1 MPKAEQSLNDL
12 LHEIRRIEQSREV
25 LTEKKIRKIYKQL
38 LKELNHFLADEYL
51 KYSKDGIL
59 TVAMLQEK
67 SRYAKFLEEIESHVN
82 NLTPEIVALIKNT
95 VEDTYTACYKGMSE
109 SVLKAKDT
117 KSALNY
123 LKDLSIRP
131 EVMKRAIENPVSG
144 LTLPDILEK
153 NRKEVIYDIKQ
164 QVNIGLMN
172 GDRYETTAK
181 KVAERLDIS
190 YGKATNIV
198 RTETHRVT
206 ESGFMDCAKDI
217 SDSLD
222 GSGLVYT
229 AAWRTMKDERVRPQ
243 HRYRTKSGWKTSISR
258 NGANHQKMEGVIIQ
272 VGDKFQLEPNVYA
285 ECPST
290 SGTARNDCRCRCFL
304 EYTLMSVEKFE
315 ELTAKSVDKSGGS
328 GIIKLKDCNNF
339 SHIENYLSKTY
350 NIELDNS
357 VKKLNFETCKSVL
370 QGAVTLI
377 SEYPELGRNLQKVT
391 TSKYGVMCCT
401 GKEICFNSKYFKSS
415 DNLSEMCK
423 SQSTAGFW
431 AKNSSPASIGV
442 HETAHAIEQ
451 LLIDLNSSYDYDW
464 QKTLAWND
472 CTEAKIIVS
481 QAIKDVKKT
490 AYGKGKTKEELV
502 NAISRYACKT
512 SSETMAEAFA
522 DVYANGDNANPLSLI
537 IKKLTHSQYLKYK
550 KGGN

>member
-315 ELTAKSVDKSGGS
+315 ELTGKSVDKSGGS
-328 GIIKLKDCNNF
+328 GIIKTDEVIGRSVGAAGK
-339 SHIENYLSKTY
+339 NYPVKLPDGNHSKFAEGST
-350 NIELDNS
+350 
-357 VKKLNFETCKSVL
+357 
-370 QGAVTLI
+370 I
-377 SEYPELGRNLQKVT
+377 SKIKVFAGDGTDTPIRNAIYLECDYGIPAEKWQKVRGEGT
-391 TSKYGVMCCT
+391 VVFEGKKRIAEIHWYEADNEKYDM
-401 GKEICFNSKYFKSS
+401 K
-415 DNLSEMCK
+415 
-423 SQSTAGFW
+423 
-431 AKNSSPASIGV
+431 
-442 HETAHAIEQ
+442 
-451 LLIDLNSSYDYDW
+451 
-464 QKTLAWND
+464 
-472 CTEAKIIVS
+472 
-481 QAIKDVKKT
+481 VKRWLDE
-490 AYGKGKTKEELV
+490 G
-502 NAISRYACKT
+502 
-512 SSETMAEAFA
+512 
-522 DVYANGDNANPLSLI
+522 
-537 IKKLTHSQYLKYK
+537 
-550 KGGN
+550 

>member
-123 LKDLSIRP
+123 LKDLNIRP

-243 HRYRTKSGWKTSISR
+243 HRYRTKSGWKTSINR

-272 VGDKFQLEPNVYA
+272 VGDKFQIEPNVYA

-315 ELTAKSVDKSGGS
+315 ELTGKSVDKSGGS
-328 GIIKLKDCNNF
+328 GIIKENIVIGRSVGAAGKNYPVKLPDGNHAKFAEGSTITKIKVFAGEGTNVPIREAIFLESNYGIQADKWQKVRGEGII
-339 SHIENYLSKTY
+339 IENGIKRTVEIHWYEADGEKIKMKVKRYLDES
-350 NIELDNS
+350 
-357 VKKLNFETCKSVL
+357 
-370 QGAVTLI
+370 
-377 SEYPELGRNLQKVT
+377 
-391 TSKYGVMCCT
+391 
-401 GKEICFNSKYFKSS
+401 
-415 DNLSEMCK
+415 
-423 SQSTAGFW
+423 
-431 AKNSSPASIGV
+431 
-442 HETAHAIEQ
+442 
-451 LLIDLNSSYDYDW
+451 
-464 QKTLAWND
+464 
-472 CTEAKIIVS
+472 
-481 QAIKDVKKT
+481 
-490 AYGKGKTKEELV
+490 
-502 NAISRYACKT
+502 
-512 SSETMAEAFA
+512 
-522 DVYANGDNANPLSLI
+522 
-537 IKKLTHSQYLKYK
+537 
-550 KGGN
+550 

>member
-315 ELTAKSVDKSGGS
+315 ELTGKSVDKSGGS
-328 GIIKLKDCNNF
+328 GIMNTGAISGALNPYSKAAEKHATQYYESVRHMKTDTLHISRSTGISQNKIDKIKNHVF
-339 SHIENYLSKTY
+339 
-350 NIELDNS
+350 
-357 VKKLNFETCKSVL
+357 
-370 QGAVTLI
+370 I
-377 SEYPELGRNLQKVT
+377 SEH
-391 TSKYGVMCCT
+391 
-401 GKEICFNSKYFKSS
+401 
-415 DNLSEMCK
+415 D
-423 SQSTAGFW
+423 
-431 AKNSSPASIGV
+431 
-442 HETAHAIEQ
+442 
-451 LLIDLNSSYDYDW
+451 LIDGKRRFDPDYEMAQSW
-464 QKTLAWND
+464 QRLINGNFREQD
-472 CTEAKIIVS
+472 IVLLKHEY
-481 QAIKDVKKT
+481 AELR
-490 AYGKGKTKEELV
+490 YMEKG
-502 NAISRYACKT
+502 
-512 SSETMAEAFA
+512 F
-522 DVYANGDNANPLSLI
+522 
-537 IKKLTHSQYLKYK
+537 SQYEAHLKASK
-550 KGGN
+550 KYNFAKYCE

>member
-123 LKDLSIRP
+123 LKDLNIRP

-272 VGDKFQLEPNVYA
+272 VGDKFQIEPNVYA

-315 ELTAKSVDKSGGS
+315 ELTGKSVDKSGGS
-328 GIIKLKDCNNF
+328 GII
-339 SHIENYLSKTY
+339 
-350 NIELDNS
+350 
-357 VKKLNFETCKSVL
+357 
-370 QGAVTLI
+370 GVTK
-377 SEYPELGRNLQKVT
+377 NAN
-391 TSKYGVMCCT
+391 
-401 GKEICFNSKYFKSS
+401 GKEVMIVEHTDINGKPNSITQKESS
-415 DNLSEMCK
+415 KGDIERNYYDESGK
-423 SQSTAGFW
+423 QIKQIANNNHGKPKKHPYG
-431 AKNSSPASIGV
+431 KNGE
-442 HETAHAIEQ
+442 HAHDYIYDESGN
-451 LLIDLNSSYDYDW
+451 LIDRPMRELTDSER
-464 QKTLAWND
+464 
-472 CTEAKIIVS
+472 TE
-481 QAIKDVKKT
+481 
-490 AYGKGKTKEELV
+490 
-502 NAISRYACKT
+502 
-512 SSETMAEAFA
+512 
-522 DVYANGDNANPLSLI
+522 NGDIL
-537 IKKLTHSQYLKYK
+537 
-550 KGGN
+550 

>member
-272 VGDKFQLEPNVYA
+272 VGDKFQLEPKVYA

-315 ELTAKSVDKSGGS
+315 ELTGKSVDKSGGS
-328 GIIKLKDCNNF
+328 GIMNTGAISGALNPYSKAAEKHATQYYESVRHMKTDTLHISRSTGISQNKIDKIKNHVF
-339 SHIENYLSKTY
+339 
-350 NIELDNS
+350 
-357 VKKLNFETCKSVL
+357 
-370 QGAVTLI
+370 I
-377 SEYPELGRNLQKVT
+377 SEH
-391 TSKYGVMCCT
+391 
-401 GKEICFNSKYFKSS
+401 
-415 DNLSEMCK
+415 D
-423 SQSTAGFW
+423 
-431 AKNSSPASIGV
+431 
-442 HETAHAIEQ
+442 
-451 LLIDLNSSYDYDW
+451 LIDGKRRFDPDYEMAQSW
-464 QKTLAWND
+464 QRLINGNFREQD
-472 CTEAKIIVS
+472 IVLLKHEY
-481 QAIKDVKKT
+481 AELR
-490 AYGKGKTKEELV
+490 YMEKG
-502 NAISRYACKT
+502 
-512 SSETMAEAFA
+512 F
-522 DVYANGDNANPLSLI
+522 
-537 IKKLTHSQYLKYK
+537 SQYEAHLKASK
-550 KGGN
+550 KYNFAKYCE

>member
-67 SRYAKFLEEIESHVN
+67 SLYAKFLEEIESHVN

-315 ELTAKSVDKSGGS
+315 ELTGKSVDKSGGS
-328 GIIKLKDCNNF
+328 GIIKTDEVIGRSVGAAGK
-339 SHIENYLSKTY
+339 NYPVKLPDGNHSKFAEGST
-350 NIELDNS
+350 
-357 VKKLNFETCKSVL
+357 
-370 QGAVTLI
+370 I
-377 SEYPELGRNLQKVT
+377 SKIKV
-391 TSKYGVMCCT
+391 G
-401 GKEICFNSKYFKSS
+401 
-415 DNLSEMCK
+415 
-423 SQSTAGFW
+423 
-431 AKNSSPASIGV
+431 P
-442 HETAHAIEQ
+442 
-451 LLIDLNSSYDYDW
+451 
-464 QKTLAWND
+464 
-472 CTEAKIIVS
+472 
-481 QAIKDVKKT
+481 
-490 AYGKGKTKEELV
+490 
-502 NAISRYACKT
+502 
-512 SSETMAEAFA
+512 
-522 DVYANGDNANPLSLI
+522 
-537 IKKLTHSQYLKYK
+537 
-550 KGGN
+550 

>member
-272 VGDKFQLEPNVYA
+272 VGDKFQLEPKVYA

-315 ELTAKSVDKSGGS
+315 ELTGKSVDKSDGS
-328 GIIKLKDCNNF
+328 GIIKENIVIGRSVGAAGKNYPVKLPDGNHAKFAEGSTITKIKVFAGEGTNVPIREAIFLESNYGIQADKWQKVRGEGII
-339 SHIENYLSKTY
+339 IENGIKRTVEIHWYEADGEKIKMKVKRYLDES
-350 NIELDNS
+350 
-357 VKKLNFETCKSVL
+357 
-370 QGAVTLI
+370 
-377 SEYPELGRNLQKVT
+377 
-391 TSKYGVMCCT
+391 
-401 GKEICFNSKYFKSS
+401 
-415 DNLSEMCK
+415 
-423 SQSTAGFW
+423 
-431 AKNSSPASIGV
+431 
-442 HETAHAIEQ
+442 
-451 LLIDLNSSYDYDW
+451 
-464 QKTLAWND
+464 
-472 CTEAKIIVS
+472 
-481 QAIKDVKKT
+481 
-490 AYGKGKTKEELV
+490 
-502 NAISRYACKT
+502 
-512 SSETMAEAFA
+512 
-522 DVYANGDNANPLSLI
+522 
-537 IKKLTHSQYLKYK
+537 
-550 KGGN
+550 

>member
-1 MPKAEQSLNDL
+1 M
-12 LHEIRRIEQSREV
+12 

-123 LKDLSIRP
+123 LKDLNIRP

-315 ELTAKSVDKSGGS
+315 ELTGKSVDKSGGS
-328 GIIKLKDCNNF
+328 GIMNTGAISGALNPYSKAAEKHATQYYESVRHMKTDTLHISRSTGISQNKIDKIKNHVF
-339 SHIENYLSKTY
+339 
-350 NIELDNS
+350 
-357 VKKLNFETCKSVL
+357 
-370 QGAVTLI
+370 I
-377 SEYPELGRNLQKVT
+377 SEH
-391 TSKYGVMCCT
+391 
-401 GKEICFNSKYFKSS
+401 
-415 DNLSEMCK
+415 D
-423 SQSTAGFW
+423 
-431 AKNSSPASIGV
+431 
-442 HETAHAIEQ
+442 
-451 LLIDLNSSYDYDW
+451 LIDGKRRFDPDYEMAQSW
-464 QKTLAWND
+464 QRLINGNFREQD
-472 CTEAKIIVS
+472 IVLLKHEY
-481 QAIKDVKKT
+481 AELR
-490 AYGKGKTKEELV
+490 YMEKG
-502 NAISRYACKT
+502 
-512 SSETMAEAFA
+512 F
-522 DVYANGDNANPLSLI
+522 
-537 IKKLTHSQYLKYK
+537 SQYEAHLKASK
-550 KGGN
+550 KYNFAKYCE

>member
-123 LKDLSIRP
+123 LKDLNIRP

-304 EYTLMSVEKFE
+304 EYDLLTVEEFE
-315 ELTAKSVDKSGGS
+315 KLTGKYVDKSGGS
-328 GIIKLKDCNNF
+328 GIMNTGAISGALNPYSKAAEKHATQYYESVRHMKTDTLHISRSTGISQNKIDKIKNHVF
-339 SHIENYLSKTY
+339 
-350 NIELDNS
+350 
-357 VKKLNFETCKSVL
+357 
-370 QGAVTLI
+370 I
-377 SEYPELGRNLQKVT
+377 SEH
-391 TSKYGVMCCT
+391 
-401 GKEICFNSKYFKSS
+401 
-415 DNLSEMCK
+415 D
-423 SQSTAGFW
+423 
-431 AKNSSPASIGV
+431 
-442 HETAHAIEQ
+442 
-451 LLIDLNSSYDYDW
+451 LIDGKRRFDPDYEMAQSW
-464 QKTLAWND
+464 QRLINGNFREQD
-472 CTEAKIIVS
+472 IVLLKHEY
-481 QAIKDVKKT
+481 AELR
-490 AYGKGKTKEELV
+490 YMEKG
-502 NAISRYACKT
+502 
-512 SSETMAEAFA
+512 F
-522 DVYANGDNANPLSLI
+522 
-537 IKKLTHSQYLKYK
+537 SQYEAHLKASK
-550 KGGN
+550 KYNFAKYCE

>member
-123 LKDLSIRP
+123 LKDLNIRP

-315 ELTAKSVDKSGGS
+315 ELTGKSVDKSGGS
-328 GIIKLKDCNNF
+328 GIIKENIVIGRSVGAAGKNYPVKLPDGNHAKFAEGSTITKIKVFAGEGTNVPIREAIFLESNYGIQADKWQKVRGEGII
-339 SHIENYLSKTY
+339 IENGIKRTVEIHWYEADGEKIKMKVKRYLDES
-350 NIELDNS
+350 
-357 VKKLNFETCKSVL
+357 
-370 QGAVTLI
+370 
-377 SEYPELGRNLQKVT
+377 
-391 TSKYGVMCCT
+391 
-401 GKEICFNSKYFKSS
+401 
-415 DNLSEMCK
+415 
-423 SQSTAGFW
+423 
-431 AKNSSPASIGV
+431 
-442 HETAHAIEQ
+442 
-451 LLIDLNSSYDYDW
+451 
-464 QKTLAWND
+464 
-472 CTEAKIIVS
+472 
-481 QAIKDVKKT
+481 
-490 AYGKGKTKEELV
+490 
-502 NAISRYACKT
+502 
-512 SSETMAEAFA
+512 
-522 DVYANGDNANPLSLI
+522 
-537 IKKLTHSQYLKYK
+537 
-550 KGGN
+550 

>member
-1 MPKAEQSLNDL
+1 MPQAEQSLNDL

-51 KYSKDGIL
+51 KYSKDGVL

-82 NLTPEIVALIKNT
+82 NLTPEIAMIIRNT

-109 SVLKAKDT
+109 AVINSKDT
-117 KSALNY
+117 KSALKY
-123 LKDLSIRP
+123 LKDLNMRP

-164 QVNIGLMN
+164 QINIGLMN
-172 GDRYETTAK
+172 GDRYEKTAK
-181 KVAERLDIS
+181 KVAERLDVS

-206 ESGFMDCAKDI
+206 ESGLMDCAKDI

-229 AAWRTMKDERVRPQ
+229 AVWRTMKDERVRPQ

-304 EYTLMSVEKFE
+304 EYTLMSVEEFE
-315 ELTAKSVDKSGGS
+315 KLTGKSVDNSSES
-328 GIIKLKDCNNF
+328 GIIKTDEVIGRSVGASAKNYPVRLPNGNHAKFAEGSTISKIKVFAGNGTNVPIREAIF
-339 SHIENYLSKTY
+339 LESNYGIQTEKWQKVRGEGVIIENGVKRTVEIHWYEADGKKIKMKVKRYLDES
-350 NIELDNS
+350 
-357 VKKLNFETCKSVL
+357 
-370 QGAVTLI
+370 
-377 SEYPELGRNLQKVT
+377 
-391 TSKYGVMCCT
+391 
-401 GKEICFNSKYFKSS
+401 
-415 DNLSEMCK
+415 
-423 SQSTAGFW
+423 
-431 AKNSSPASIGV
+431 
-442 HETAHAIEQ
+442 
-451 LLIDLNSSYDYDW
+451 
-464 QKTLAWND
+464 
-472 CTEAKIIVS
+472 
-481 QAIKDVKKT
+481 
-490 AYGKGKTKEELV
+490 
-502 NAISRYACKT
+502 
-512 SSETMAEAFA
+512 
-522 DVYANGDNANPLSLI
+522 
-537 IKKLTHSQYLKYK
+537 
-550 KGGN
+550 

>member
-1 MPKAEQSLNDL
+1 M
-12 LHEIRRIEQSREV
+12 

-51 KYSKDGIL
+51 KYSKDSIL

-123 LKDLSIRP
+123 LKDLNIRP

-190 YGKATNIV
+190 YGKVTNIV

-315 ELTAKSVDKSGGS
+315 ELTGKSVDKSGGS
-328 GIIKLKDCNNF
+328 GIIKSNISYRTTESGKTIATRTITGEYGVKLPDGSLSPIKNPVFDKYEVF
-339 SHIENYLSKTY
+339 AGKGSDKELRVRDFLVENYGGKSEEWFHAKGYTDVTDESGTTRKA
-350 NIELDNS
+350 N
-357 VKKLNFETCKSVL
+357 VHWFEEETV
-370 QGAVTLI
+370 GI
-377 SEYPELGRNLQKVT
+377 
-391 TSKYGVMCCT
+391 
-401 GKEICFNSKYFKSS
+401 KEIYIKGWSKK
-415 DNLSEMCK
+415 
-423 SQSTAGFW
+423 
-431 AKNSSPASIGV
+431 
-442 HETAHAIEQ
+442 
-451 LLIDLNSSYDYDW
+451 
-464 QKTLAWND
+464 
-472 CTEAKIIVS
+472 
-481 QAIKDVKKT
+481 
-490 AYGKGKTKEELV
+490 
-502 NAISRYACKT
+502 
-512 SSETMAEAFA
+512 
-522 DVYANGDNANPLSLI
+522 
-537 IKKLTHSQYLKYK
+537 
-550 KGGN
+550 

>member
-222 GSGLVYT
+222 SSGLVYT

-258 NGANHQKMEGVIIQ
+258 NGANHQKMEGVIIR

-315 ELTAKSVDKSGGS
+315 ELTGKSVDKSGGS
-328 GIIKLKDCNNF
+328 GIIKTDEVIGRSVGAAGK
-339 SHIENYLSKTY
+339 NYPVKLPDGNHSKFAEGST
-350 NIELDNS
+350 
-357 VKKLNFETCKSVL
+357 
-370 QGAVTLI
+370 I
-377 SEYPELGRNLQKVT
+377 SKIKVFAGDGTDTPIRNAIYLECDYGIPAEKWQKVRGEGT
-391 TSKYGVMCCT
+391 VVFEGKKRIAEIHWYEADNEKYDM
-401 GKEICFNSKYFKSS
+401 K
-415 DNLSEMCK
+415 
-423 SQSTAGFW
+423 
-431 AKNSSPASIGV
+431 
-442 HETAHAIEQ
+442 
-451 LLIDLNSSYDYDW
+451 
-464 QKTLAWND
+464 
-472 CTEAKIIVS
+472 
-481 QAIKDVKKT
+481 VKRWLDE
-490 AYGKGKTKEELV
+490 G
-502 NAISRYACKT
+502 
-512 SSETMAEAFA
+512 
-522 DVYANGDNANPLSLI
+522 
-537 IKKLTHSQYLKYK
+537 
-550 KGGN
+550 

>member
-272 VGDKFQLEPNVYA
+272 VGDKFQIEPNVYA

-315 ELTAKSVDKSGGS
+315 ELTGKSVDKSGGS
-328 GIIKLKDCNNF
+328 GIIKTDEVIGRSVGAAGK
-339 SHIENYLSKTY
+339 NYPVKLPDGNHSKFAEGST
-350 NIELDNS
+350 
-357 VKKLNFETCKSVL
+357 
-370 QGAVTLI
+370 I
-377 SEYPELGRNLQKVT
+377 SKIKVFAGDGTDTPIRNAIYLECDYGIPAEKWQKVRGEGT
-391 TSKYGVMCCT
+391 VVFEGKKRIAEIHWYEADNEKYDM
-401 GKEICFNSKYFKSS
+401 K
-415 DNLSEMCK
+415 
-423 SQSTAGFW
+423 
-431 AKNSSPASIGV
+431 
-442 HETAHAIEQ
+442 
-451 LLIDLNSSYDYDW
+451 
-464 QKTLAWND
+464 
-472 CTEAKIIVS
+472 
-481 QAIKDVKKT
+481 VKRWLDE
-490 AYGKGKTKEELV
+490 G
-502 NAISRYACKT
+502 
-512 SSETMAEAFA
+512 
-522 DVYANGDNANPLSLI
+522 
-537 IKKLTHSQYLKYK
+537 
-550 KGGN
+550 

>member
-123 LKDLSIRP
+123 LKDLNIRP

-272 VGDKFQLEPNVYA
+272 VGDKFQIEPNVYA

-315 ELTAKSVDKSGGS
+315 ELTGKSVDKSGGS
-328 GIIKLKDCNNF
+328 GII
-339 SHIENYLSKTY
+339 
-350 NIELDNS
+350 
-357 VKKLNFETCKSVL
+357 
-370 QGAVTLI
+370 GVTK
-377 SEYPELGRNLQKVT
+377 NAN
-391 TSKYGVMCCT
+391 
-401 GKEICFNSKYFKSS
+401 GKEVMIVEHTDINGKPNSITQKESS
-415 DNLSEMCK
+415 KGGIERNYYDESGKQIKQIANNNHGK
-423 SQSTAGFW
+423 PKKHPYG
-431 AKNSSPASIGV
+431 KNGE
-442 HETAHAIEQ
+442 HAHDYIYDESGN
-451 LLIDLNSSYDYDW
+451 LIDRPMRELTNSER
-464 QKTLAWND
+464 
-472 CTEAKIIVS
+472 TE
-481 QAIKDVKKT
+481 
-490 AYGKGKTKEELV
+490 
-502 NAISRYACKT
+502 
-512 SSETMAEAFA
+512 
-522 DVYANGDNANPLSLI
+522 NGDIL
-537 IKKLTHSQYLKYK
+537 
-550 KGGN
+550 

>member
-1 MPKAEQSLNDL
+1 MTKAEQSLNDL

-315 ELTAKSVDKSGGS
+315 ELTGKSVDKSGGS
-328 GIIKLKDCNNF
+328 GIIKENIVIGRSVGAAGKNYPVKLPDGNHAKFAEGSTITKIKVFAGEGTNVPIREAIFLESNYGIQADKWQKVRGEGII
-339 SHIENYLSKTY
+339 IENGIKRTVEIHWYEADGEKIKMKVKRYLDES
-350 NIELDNS
+350 
-357 VKKLNFETCKSVL
+357 
-370 QGAVTLI
+370 
-377 SEYPELGRNLQKVT
+377 
-391 TSKYGVMCCT
+391 
-401 GKEICFNSKYFKSS
+401 
-415 DNLSEMCK
+415 
-423 SQSTAGFW
+423 
-431 AKNSSPASIGV
+431 
-442 HETAHAIEQ
+442 
-451 LLIDLNSSYDYDW
+451 
-464 QKTLAWND
+464 
-472 CTEAKIIVS
+472 
-481 QAIKDVKKT
+481 
-490 AYGKGKTKEELV
+490 
-502 NAISRYACKT
+502 
-512 SSETMAEAFA
+512 
-522 DVYANGDNANPLSLI
+522 
-537 IKKLTHSQYLKYK
+537 
-550 KGGN
+550 

>member
-328 GIIKLKDCNNF
+328 GIMNTGAISGALNPYSKAAEKHATQYYESVRHMKTDTLHISRSTGISQNKIDKIKNHVF
-339 SHIENYLSKTY
+339 
-350 NIELDNS
+350 
-357 VKKLNFETCKSVL
+357 
-370 QGAVTLI
+370 I
-377 SEYPELGRNLQKVT
+377 SEH
-391 TSKYGVMCCT
+391 
-401 GKEICFNSKYFKSS
+401 
-415 DNLSEMCK
+415 D
-423 SQSTAGFW
+423 
-431 AKNSSPASIGV
+431 
-442 HETAHAIEQ
+442 
-451 LLIDLNSSYDYDW
+451 LIDGKRRFDPDYEMAQSW
-464 QKTLAWND
+464 QRLINGNFREQD
-472 CTEAKIIVS
+472 IVLLKHEY
-481 QAIKDVKKT
+481 AELR
-490 AYGKGKTKEELV
+490 YMEKG
-502 NAISRYACKT
+502 
-512 SSETMAEAFA
+512 F
-522 DVYANGDNANPLSLI
+522 
-537 IKKLTHSQYLKYK
+537 SQYEAHLKASK
-550 KGGN
+550 KYNFTKYCE

>member
-1 MPKAEQSLNDL
+1 
-12 LHEIRRIEQSREV
+12 
-25 LTEKKIRKIYKQL
+25 
-38 LKELNHFLADEYL
+38 
-51 KYSKDGIL
+51 
-59 TVAMLQEK
+59 
-67 SRYAKFLEEIESHVN
+67 
-82 NLTPEIVALIKNT
+82 
-95 VEDTYTACYKGMSE
+95 MSE

-315 ELTAKSVDKSGGS
+315 ELTGKSVDKSGGS
-328 GIIKLKDCNNF
+328 GIIKTDEVIGRSVGAAGK
-339 SHIENYLSKTY
+339 NYPVKLPDGNHSKFAEGST
-350 NIELDNS
+350 
-357 VKKLNFETCKSVL
+357 
-370 QGAVTLI
+370 I
-377 SEYPELGRNLQKVT
+377 SKIKV
-391 TSKYGVMCCT
+391 G
-401 GKEICFNSKYFKSS
+401 
-415 DNLSEMCK
+415 
-423 SQSTAGFW
+423 
-431 AKNSSPASIGV
+431 P
-442 HETAHAIEQ
+442 
-451 LLIDLNSSYDYDW
+451 
-464 QKTLAWND
+464 
-472 CTEAKIIVS
+472 
-481 QAIKDVKKT
+481 
-490 AYGKGKTKEELV
+490 
-502 NAISRYACKT
+502 
-512 SSETMAEAFA
+512 
-522 DVYANGDNANPLSLI
+522 
-537 IKKLTHSQYLKYK
+537 
-550 KGGN
+550 

>member
-1 MPKAEQSLNDL
+1 MTKAEQSLNDL

-123 LKDLSIRP
+123 LKDLNIRP

-272 VGDKFQLEPNVYA
+272 VGDKFQIEPNVYA

-315 ELTAKSVDKSGGS
+315 ELTGKSVDKSGGS
-328 GIIKLKDCNNF
+328 GIIKTDEVIGRSVGASAKNYPVKLPDGNHAKFAEGSTITKIKVFAGEGTNVPIREAIFLESNYGIQADKWQKVRGEGII
-339 SHIENYLSKTY
+339 IENGIKRTVEIHWYEADGEKIKMKVKRYLDES
-350 NIELDNS
+350 
-357 VKKLNFETCKSVL
+357 
-370 QGAVTLI
+370 
-377 SEYPELGRNLQKVT
+377 
-391 TSKYGVMCCT
+391 
-401 GKEICFNSKYFKSS
+401 
-415 DNLSEMCK
+415 
-423 SQSTAGFW
+423 
-431 AKNSSPASIGV
+431 
-442 HETAHAIEQ
+442 
-451 LLIDLNSSYDYDW
+451 
-464 QKTLAWND
+464 
-472 CTEAKIIVS
+472 
-481 QAIKDVKKT
+481 
-490 AYGKGKTKEELV
+490 
-502 NAISRYACKT
+502 
-512 SSETMAEAFA
+512 
-522 DVYANGDNANPLSLI
+522 
-537 IKKLTHSQYLKYK
+537 
-550 KGGN
+550 

>member
-123 LKDLSIRP
+123 LKDLNIRP

-272 VGDKFQLEPNVYA
+272 VGDKFQIEPNVYA

-328 GIIKLKDCNNF
+328 GIMNTGAISGALNPYSKAAEKHATQYYESVRHMKTDTLHISRSTGISQNKIDKIKNHVF
-339 SHIENYLSKTY
+339 
-350 NIELDNS
+350 
-357 VKKLNFETCKSVL
+357 
-370 QGAVTLI
+370 I
-377 SEYPELGRNLQKVT
+377 SEH
-391 TSKYGVMCCT
+391 
-401 GKEICFNSKYFKSS
+401 
-415 DNLSEMCK
+415 D
-423 SQSTAGFW
+423 
-431 AKNSSPASIGV
+431 
-442 HETAHAIEQ
+442 
-451 LLIDLNSSYDYDW
+451 LIDGKRRFDPDYEMAQSW
-464 QKTLAWND
+464 QRLINGNFREQD
-472 CTEAKIIVS
+472 IVLLKHEY
-481 QAIKDVKKT
+481 AELR
-490 AYGKGKTKEELV
+490 YMEKG
-502 NAISRYACKT
+502 
-512 SSETMAEAFA
+512 F
-522 DVYANGDNANPLSLI
+522 
-537 IKKLTHSQYLKYK
+537 SQYEAHLKASK
-550 KGGN
+550 KYNFAKYCE

>member
-95 VEDTYTACYKGMSE
+95 VEDTYTTCYKGMSE

-123 LKDLSIRP
+123 LKDLNIRP

-272 VGDKFQLEPNVYA
+272 VGDKFQIEPNVYA

-315 ELTAKSVDKSGGS
+315 ELTGKSVDKSGGS
-328 GIIKLKDCNNF
+328 GIIKVDKSKLSAYIGKPITENDNQHVREWYYANVNDIPNQIDKTKSFEEQVKQAFELRNKYKHEARVAMADEETANLLELKRPAPTFEKLLKDKMNRK
-339 SHIENYLSKTY
+339 SMSKEEALRD
-350 NIELDNS
+350 IL
-357 VKKLNFETCKSVL
+357 
-370 QGAVTLI
+370 
-377 SEYPELGRNLQKVT
+377 
-391 TSKYGVMCCT
+391 
-401 GKEICFNSKYFKSS
+401 
-415 DNLSEMCK
+415 
-423 SQSTAGFW
+423 
-431 AKNSSPASIGV
+431 
-442 HETAHAIEQ
+442 ETAAKT
-451 LLIDLNSSYDYDW
+451 NS
-464 QKTLAWND
+464 
-472 CTEAKIIVS
+472 
-481 QAIKDVKKT
+481 DVN
-490 AYGKGKTKEELV
+490 KEFGL
-502 NAISRYACKT
+502 
-512 SSETMAEAFA
+512 
-522 DVYANGDNANPLSLI
+522 
-537 IKKLTHSQYLKYK
+537 
-550 KGGN
+550 

>member
-1 MPKAEQSLNDL
+1 M
-12 LHEIRRIEQSREV
+12 
-25 LTEKKIRKIYKQL
+25 
-38 LKELNHFLADEYL
+38 
-51 KYSKDGIL
+51 
-59 TVAMLQEK
+59 
-67 SRYAKFLEEIESHVN
+67 
-82 NLTPEIVALIKNT
+82 
-95 VEDTYTACYKGMSE
+95 
-109 SVLKAKDT
+109 
-117 KSALNY
+117 
-123 LKDLSIRP
+123 
-131 EVMKRAIENPVSG
+131 
-144 LTLPDILEK
+144 TLPDILEK

-328 GIIKLKDCNNF
+328 GIMNTGAISGALNPYSKAAEKHATQYYGSVRHMKTDTLHISRSTGISQNKIDKIKNHVF
-339 SHIENYLSKTY
+339 
-350 NIELDNS
+350 
-357 VKKLNFETCKSVL
+357 
-370 QGAVTLI
+370 I
-377 SEYPELGRNLQKVT
+377 SEH
-391 TSKYGVMCCT
+391 
-401 GKEICFNSKYFKSS
+401 
-415 DNLSEMCK
+415 D
-423 SQSTAGFW
+423 
-431 AKNSSPASIGV
+431 
-442 HETAHAIEQ
+442 
-451 LLIDLNSSYDYDW
+451 LIDGKRRFDPDYEMAQSW
-464 QKTLAWND
+464 QRLINGNFREQD
-472 CTEAKIIVS
+472 IVLLKHEY
-481 QAIKDVKKT
+481 AELR
-490 AYGKGKTKEELV
+490 YMEKG
-502 NAISRYACKT
+502 
-512 SSETMAEAFA
+512 F
-522 DVYANGDNANPLSLI
+522 
-537 IKKLTHSQYLKYK
+537 SQYEAHLKASK
-550 KGGN
+550 KYNFAKYCE

>member
-123 LKDLSIRP
+123 LKDLNIRP

-272 VGDKFQLEPNVYA
+272 VGDKFQIEPNVYA

-315 ELTAKSVDKSGGS
+315 ELTGKSVDKSGGS
-328 GIIKLKDCNNF
+328 GIIKVDKSKLSAYIGKPITENDNQHVREWYYANVNDIPNQIDKTKSFEEQVKQAFELRNKYKHEARVAMADEETANLLELKRPAPTFEKLLKDKMNRK
-339 SHIENYLSKTY
+339 SMSKEEALRD
-350 NIELDNS
+350 IL
-357 VKKLNFETCKSVL
+357 
-370 QGAVTLI
+370 
-377 SEYPELGRNLQKVT
+377 
-391 TSKYGVMCCT
+391 
-401 GKEICFNSKYFKSS
+401 
-415 DNLSEMCK
+415 
-423 SQSTAGFW
+423 
-431 AKNSSPASIGV
+431 
-442 HETAHAIEQ
+442 ETAAKT
-451 LLIDLNSSYDYDW
+451 NS
-464 QKTLAWND
+464 
-472 CTEAKIIVS
+472 
-481 QAIKDVKKT
+481 DVN
-490 AYGKGKTKEELV
+490 KEFGL
-502 NAISRYACKT
+502 
-512 SSETMAEAFA
+512 
-522 DVYANGDNANPLSLI
+522 
-537 IKKLTHSQYLKYK
+537 
-550 KGGN
+550 

>member
-25 LTEKKIRKIYKQL
+25 LTEKKIRKINKQL

-67 SRYAKFLEEIESHVN
+67 SRYAKFLEEIEAHVN
-82 NLTPEIVALIKNT
+82 NLTPEIVALIRNT

-109 SVLKAKDT
+109 SVLNAKDT

-123 LKDLSIRP
+123 LKDLNIRP

-190 YGKATNIV
+190 YSKATNIV

-285 ECPST
+285 ECPAT

-304 EYTLMSVEKFE
+304 EYTLMSVKEFE
-315 ELTAKSVDKSGGS
+315 ELTGKSVDKSGGS
-328 GIIKLKDCNNF
+328 GIMNTGAISGALNPYSKAAEKHATQYYESVRHMKTDTLHISRSTGISQNKIDKIKNHVF
-339 SHIENYLSKTY
+339 
-350 NIELDNS
+350 
-357 VKKLNFETCKSVL
+357 
-370 QGAVTLI
+370 I
-377 SEYPELGRNLQKVT
+377 SEH
-391 TSKYGVMCCT
+391 
-401 GKEICFNSKYFKSS
+401 
-415 DNLSEMCK
+415 D
-423 SQSTAGFW
+423 
-431 AKNSSPASIGV
+431 
-442 HETAHAIEQ
+442 
-451 LLIDLNSSYDYDW
+451 LIDGKRRFDPDYEMAQSW
-464 QKTLAWND
+464 QRLINGNFREQD
-472 CTEAKIIVS
+472 IVLLKHEY
-481 QAIKDVKKT
+481 AELR
-490 AYGKGKTKEELV
+490 YMEKG
-502 NAISRYACKT
+502 
-512 SSETMAEAFA
+512 F
-522 DVYANGDNANPLSLI
+522 
-537 IKKLTHSQYLKYK
+537 SQYEAHLKASK
-550 KGGN
+550 KYNFAKYCE

>member
-243 HRYRTKSGWKTSISR
+243 HRYRTKSGWKTSINR

-272 VGDKFQLEPNVYA
+272 VGDKFQIEPNVYA

-315 ELTAKSVDKSGGS
+315 ELTGKSVDKSGGS
-328 GIIKLKDCNNF
+328 GIIKTDEVIGRSVGAAGK
-339 SHIENYLSKTY
+339 NYPVKLPDGNHSKFAEGST
-350 NIELDNS
+350 
-357 VKKLNFETCKSVL
+357 
-370 QGAVTLI
+370 I
-377 SEYPELGRNLQKVT
+377 SKIKVFAGDGTDTPIRNAIYLECDYGIPAEKWQKVRGEGT
-391 TSKYGVMCCT
+391 VVFEGKKRIAEIHWYEADNEKYDM
-401 GKEICFNSKYFKSS
+401 K
-415 DNLSEMCK
+415 
-423 SQSTAGFW
+423 
-431 AKNSSPASIGV
+431 
-442 HETAHAIEQ
+442 
-451 LLIDLNSSYDYDW
+451 
-464 QKTLAWND
+464 
-472 CTEAKIIVS
+472 
-481 QAIKDVKKT
+481 VKRWLDE
-490 AYGKGKTKEELV
+490 G
-502 NAISRYACKT
+502 
-512 SSETMAEAFA
+512 
-522 DVYANGDNANPLSLI
+522 
-537 IKKLTHSQYLKYK
+537 
-550 KGGN
+550 

>member
-315 ELTAKSVDKSGGS
+315 ELTGKSVDKSGGS
-328 GIIKLKDCNNF
+328 GIIKENIVIGRSVGAAGKNYPVKLPDGNHAKFAEGSTITKIKVFAGEGTNVPIREAIFLESNYGIQADKWQKVRGEGII
-339 SHIENYLSKTY
+339 IENGIKRTVEIHWYEADGEKIKMKVKRYLDES
-350 NIELDNS
+350 
-357 VKKLNFETCKSVL
+357 
-370 QGAVTLI
+370 
-377 SEYPELGRNLQKVT
+377 
-391 TSKYGVMCCT
+391 
-401 GKEICFNSKYFKSS
+401 
-415 DNLSEMCK
+415 
-423 SQSTAGFW
+423 
-431 AKNSSPASIGV
+431 
-442 HETAHAIEQ
+442 
-451 LLIDLNSSYDYDW
+451 
-464 QKTLAWND
+464 
-472 CTEAKIIVS
+472 
-481 QAIKDVKKT
+481 
-490 AYGKGKTKEELV
+490 
-502 NAISRYACKT
+502 
-512 SSETMAEAFA
+512 
-522 DVYANGDNANPLSLI
+522 
-537 IKKLTHSQYLKYK
+537 
-550 KGGN
+550 

>member
-123 LKDLSIRP
+123 LKDLYIRP

-315 ELTAKSVDKSGGS
+315 ELTGKSVDKSGGS
-328 GIIKLKDCNNF
+328 GIMNTGAISGALNPYSKAAEKHATQYYESVRHMKTDTLHISRSTGISQNKIDKIKNHVF
-339 SHIENYLSKTY
+339 
-350 NIELDNS
+350 
-357 VKKLNFETCKSVL
+357 
-370 QGAVTLI
+370 I
-377 SEYPELGRNLQKVT
+377 SEH
-391 TSKYGVMCCT
+391 
-401 GKEICFNSKYFKSS
+401 
-415 DNLSEMCK
+415 D
-423 SQSTAGFW
+423 
-431 AKNSSPASIGV
+431 
-442 HETAHAIEQ
+442 
-451 LLIDLNSSYDYDW
+451 LIDGKRRFDPDYEMAQSW
-464 QKTLAWND
+464 QRLINGNFREQD
-472 CTEAKIIVS
+472 IVLLKHEY
-481 QAIKDVKKT
+481 AELR
-490 AYGKGKTKEELV
+490 YMEKG
-502 NAISRYACKT
+502 
-512 SSETMAEAFA
+512 F
-522 DVYANGDNANPLSLI
+522 
-537 IKKLTHSQYLKYK
+537 SQYEAHLKASK
-550 KGGN
+550 KYNFAKYCE

>member
-123 LKDLSIRP
+123 LKDLNIRP

-272 VGDKFQLEPNVYA
+272 VGDKFQIEPNVYA

-315 ELTAKSVDKSGGS
+315 ELTGKSVDKSGGS
-328 GIIKLKDCNNF
+328 GII
-339 SHIENYLSKTY
+339 
-350 NIELDNS
+350 
-357 VKKLNFETCKSVL
+357 
-370 QGAVTLI
+370 GVTK
-377 SEYPELGRNLQKVT
+377 NAN
-391 TSKYGVMCCT
+391 
-401 GKEICFNSKYFKSS
+401 GKEVMIVEHTDINGKPNSITQKESS
-415 DNLSEMCK
+415 KGGIERNYYDESGKQIKQIANNNHGK
-423 SQSTAGFW
+423 PKKHPYG
-431 AKNSSPASIGV
+431 KNGE
-442 HETAHAIEQ
+442 HAHDYIYDESGN
-451 LLIDLNSSYDYDW
+451 LIDRPMRELTDSER
-464 QKTLAWND
+464 
-472 CTEAKIIVS
+472 TE
-481 QAIKDVKKT
+481 
-490 AYGKGKTKEELV
+490 
-502 NAISRYACKT
+502 
-512 SSETMAEAFA
+512 
-522 DVYANGDNANPLSLI
+522 NGDIL
-537 IKKLTHSQYLKYK
+537 
-550 KGGN
+550 

>member
-315 ELTAKSVDKSGGS
+315 ELTGKSVDKSGGS
-328 GIIKLKDCNNF
+328 GIIKTDEVIGRSVGAAGKNYPVKLPDGNHSKFAEGSTITKIKVFAGNGTNVPIRDAIYLESNYGIPAEKWQKVRGEGII
-339 SHIENYLSKTY
+339 IENGKKRTVEIHWYEADGEKIKMKVKRYLDES
-350 NIELDNS
+350 
-357 VKKLNFETCKSVL
+357 
-370 QGAVTLI
+370 
-377 SEYPELGRNLQKVT
+377 
-391 TSKYGVMCCT
+391 
-401 GKEICFNSKYFKSS
+401 
-415 DNLSEMCK
+415 
-423 SQSTAGFW
+423 
-431 AKNSSPASIGV
+431 
-442 HETAHAIEQ
+442 
-451 LLIDLNSSYDYDW
+451 
-464 QKTLAWND
+464 
-472 CTEAKIIVS
+472 
-481 QAIKDVKKT
+481 
-490 AYGKGKTKEELV
+490 
-502 NAISRYACKT
+502 
-512 SSETMAEAFA
+512 
-522 DVYANGDNANPLSLI
+522 
-537 IKKLTHSQYLKYK
+537 
-550 KGGN
+550 

>member
-123 LKDLSIRP
+123 LKDLNIRP

-243 HRYRTKSGWKTSISR
+243 HRYRTKSGWKTSINR

-272 VGDKFQLEPNVYA
+272 VGDKFQIEPNVYA

-315 ELTAKSVDKSGGS
+315 ELTGKSVDKSGGS
-328 GIIKLKDCNNF
+328 GIIEENSKKAITPISDKAVERVPKVQISGYTDEQCKFIQSQHQELLKYSRDNNENKEVAFVFDNNLSNRKEFTGSDDKLDFGSSLYGKDLFVMHNHPRNSSYSATDMVFFMQNSNVKSFSIVKNNGAVEVLTKSDKF
-339 SHIENYLSKTY
+339 DSAILKKDFERIIKKTVKSKIISEY
-350 NIELDNS
+350 DKA
-357 VKKLNFETCKSVL
+357 VKKLLEK
-370 QGAVTLI
+370 
-377 SEYPELGRNLQKVT
+377 
-391 TSKYGVMCCT
+391 
-401 GKEICFNSKYFKSS
+401 
-415 DNLSEMCK
+415 
-423 SQSTAGFW
+423 
-431 AKNSSPASIGV
+431 
-442 HETAHAIEQ
+442 
-451 LLIDLNSSYDYDW
+451 
-464 QKTLAWND
+464 
-472 CTEAKIIVS
+472 
-481 QAIKDVKKT
+481 
-490 AYGKGKTKEELV
+490 
-502 NAISRYACKT
+502 
-512 SSETMAEAFA
+512 
-522 DVYANGDNANPLSLI
+522 
-537 IKKLTHSQYLKYK
+537 HSQEGDMFEWIK
-550 KGGN
+550 